1 MRLGARHTSVMIALG
16 AFLFALGGVA
26 VPAYSQAIP
35 QYEVDLSWPKLPLGD
50 GRITGGLGGMC
61 LDSRDHVYVL
71 NRQNVVDAD
80 LNAATLAAPVIE
92 FDPAGNV
99 AVSYTH
105 LTLPTKA

>member
-1 MRLGARHTSVMIALG
+1 MRFVARHTSVLIGSA
-16 AFLFALGGVA
+16 AFLFALGGME
-26 VPAYSQAIP
+26 VPVYSQSIP
-35 QYEVDLSWPKLPLGD
+35 QYEVDPSWPKLPLGN
-50 GRITGGLGGMC
+50 GWITGGLGGMC

-71 NRQNVVDAD
+71 NRQNVVEAD

-105 LTLPTKA
+105 LRAHET